1 LKSENKRIV
10 IISDSTGKTAR
21 RLLDAVLAQYTK
33 KDVRYVVENIYRQV
47 RSKKEVDE
55 ILAGISDDHL
65 VIFTIIREN
74 LRKHIDSCLEERGIF
89 HLDVLA
95 PMMSTLSQFLG
106 VHPDYE
112 PGLLHKVDDEYYK
125 KVDAI
130 GFTVEHDDGLGSQ
143 IEEADIVLVGPSRTS
158 KTPIAMYLTCNYGVK
173 VANVVIVRDEFAKKQ
188 LLEKLQRVDPATI
201 FGLFMQPDILA
212 ELYEKRAEGIFGDHF
227 GEGKA
232 GEEDYFNEVREKIR
246 FCRMLYNEQNW
257 EIIDVTRRSIEDIA
271 KEIFQI
277 LESTLHKNDR
287 LSE

>member
-65 VIFTIIREN
+65 VIFTIIKEN

-95 PMMSTLSQFLG
+95 PMMSTLSRFLG

-125 KVDAI
+125 KIDAI

-143 IEEADIVLVGPSRTS
+143 IEEAEIVLVGPSRTS

-232 GEEDYFNEVREKIR
+232 GEESYFNEVREKIR

-277 LESTLHKNDR
+277 LESTLRENVR
-287 LSE
+287 LSD